1 MLRRSL
7 VLLSATLLVAG
18 CRAMNE
24 EGVET
29 SAAGAATLQ
38 PDEPPAIDAGLS
50 VDQAYAAIPHR
61 RTVWD
66 ESSSTVPPAER
77 PYLRVIF
84 KVIDEAVAVRVAGLQ
99 DFSAGEYDRSDP
111 VAQYDQLIGFAR
123 RMPVPRMLAAY
134 HRKVLDGLSGQRQF
148 FADWKSQRAQFP
160 FARQIA
166 GHSGVRRASAALRA
180 AYNELMGKYPD
191 ESSTNKD
198 AFFDYHCALDF
209 L

>member
-1 MLRRSL
+1 MLRCSMVFL
-7 VLLSATLLVAG
+7 VATLLVAG
-18 CRAMNE
+18 CRTMSE
-24 EGVET
+24 GGVET
-29 SAAGAATLQ
+29 SAAVQ
-38 PDEPPAIDAGLS
+38 PEDPPAIDSGLS

-84 KVIDEAVAVRVAGLQ
+84 KVIDEAVAVRVASLQ
-99 DFSAGEYDRSDP
+99 NFSAGQYDRSDP

-123 RMPVPRMLAAY
+123 RMPVPRTLATY
-134 HRKVLDGLSGQRQF
+134 HHKVLDGLSGQRQF
-148 FADWKSQRAQFP
+148 FSDWKSKRAQFP
-160 FARQIA
+160 FAGQIA
-166 GHSGVRRASAALRA
+166 GHPGVRRASAALRD
-180 AYNELMGKYPD
+180 AYNELMGKYPN